1 MRHNRDMHM
10 SVEMITI
17 VLVAVSFV
25 IVLNGIIFAGLAWFL
40 RRMNERFDKAD
51 ELMDERFKKIH
62 QRFDKLDQRFDELDQ
77 GFDELSYKLPA
88 I

>member
-40 RRMNERFDKAD
+40 RRMNK
-51 ELMDERFKKIH
+51 
-62 QRFDKLDQRFDELDQ
+62 RFDELNQ
-77 GFDELSYKLPA
+77 GFDELSYKLRA
-88 I
+88 V